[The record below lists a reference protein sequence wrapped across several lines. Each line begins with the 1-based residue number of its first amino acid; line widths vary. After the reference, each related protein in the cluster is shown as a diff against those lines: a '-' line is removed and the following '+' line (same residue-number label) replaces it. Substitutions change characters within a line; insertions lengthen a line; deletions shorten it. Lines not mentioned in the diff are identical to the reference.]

1 MSEIREQMKVDLR
14 QAMKARDTE
23 RVTTLRSVLGAID
36 NAEAVPVTAISAS
49 VEPVVGKSND
59 VPRKL
64 LSTEDIRQIVTH
76 EIAEPQR
83 QNVCKRPL
91 RCWRLIYTQH
101 CHNLT
106 VPTTLEIKFRA
117 L

>member
-36 NAEAVPVTAISAS
+36 NAEAVPITAVSAS

-64 LSTEDIRQIVTH
+64 LSTEDIRQIVAH
-76 EIAEPQR
+76 EIAER
-83 QNVCKRPL
+83 QHAGQTYAAL
-91 RCWRLIYTQH
+91 GQSAEAERLQTAA
-101 CHNLT
+101 
-106 VPTTLEIKFRA
+106 A
-117 L
+117 LLATYLYSALS